1 MAAGGAGQVN
11 GVGAGLGN
19 GTGTGMGVVGGG
31 KFARGVSEDP
41 RVSLELPSLP
51 FTFTSSFSR
60 PRC

>member
-1 MAAGGAGQVN
+1 MAGAAGGQVN

-41 RVSLELPSLP
+41 RVSRVARFLPSSVLELGQ
-51 FTFTSSFSR
+51 SS
-60 PRC
+60 